1 MDVREETLRQATR
14 LFAAKGFDGTSLK
27 DIAEAVGV
35 RKPSLLYH
43 FSSKDELRRAVID
56 ALLARWNAVLPR
68 LLMAAASGEDR
79 FASLMRE
86 TVRFFT
92 ENPDRARLLLRE
104 ILDRPRDLGL
114 RLETHVQPWVTVI
127 ADYIRKGQTT
137 GEIHADLDPEAYIL
151 QVVNL
156 VVSGVA
162 TGAGL
167 DRGLLPPDPDADPED
182 RHARELIRMA
192 RVSLF
197 TPRALALIAS
207 ASENVAPEN
216 VAPENNAPET
226 EGATDDPRTTA

>member
-27 DIAEAVGV
+27 DIAVAVGV

-92 ENPDRARLLLRE
+92 EDPDRARLLLRE
-104 ILDRPRDLGL
+104 ILDRPDDLAA

-127 ADYIRKGQTT
+127 ADYIRKGQQA
-137 GEIHADLDPEAYIL
+137 GEVHAELDPEAYIL

-156 VVSGVA
+156 VVSGIA
-162 TGAGL
+162 TGASL
-167 DRGLLPPDPDADPED
+167 DRGMLPPSPDADPSD
-182 RHARELIRMA
+182 RHARELIRIA

-197 TPRALALIAS
+197 TPQALARIAD
-207 ASENVAPEN
+207 ASETITATPQG
-216 VAPENNAPET
+216 
-226 EGATDDPRTTA
+226 GAEASRTSP

>member
-1 MDVREETLRQATR
+1 LLQATR
-14 LFAAKGFDGTSLK
+14 LFASKGFDGTSLK

-43 FSSKDELRRAVID
+43 FSSKNALRRAVID

-92 ENPDRARLLLRE
+92 EDPDRARLLLRE
-104 ILDRPRDLGL
+104 LLDRPDDLAV
-114 RLETHVQPWVTVI
+114 RLETHVQPWVRVI
-127 ADYIRKGQTT
+127 ADYIRKGQRG
-137 GEIHADLDPEAYIL
+137 GEVHADLDPEAYIL

-156 VVSGVA
+156 VVSGIA
-162 TGAGL
+162 TGASL
-167 DRGLLPPDPDADPED
+167 DRGMLPPGATTEPSD
-182 RHARELIRMA
+182 RHARELIRIA

-197 TPRALALIAS
+197 TPQALARIAD
-207 ASENVAPEN
+207 
-216 VAPENNAPET
+216 
-226 EGATDDPRTTA
+226 GAEPTQATPLDGAEAPRTSP